1 MVLSVQSTHSPAL
14 ESCPSTYTSKP
25 PLQMVLAM
33 MYVPEVSVF
42 ERPVVLDLPQS
53 LKAKENA
60 VSSWLLQVAV
70 SAADAET
77 AIQEK
82 AITTAA
88 SVAANFLIP
97 ISVPSFLFLLG
108 GHLVIASYHLHS
120 DLKIFFAPI
129 RLFCV
134 LNC

>member
-14 ESCPSTYTSKP
+14 ESYPSTYTSKP

-97 ISVPSFLFLLG
+97 ISVWDRFNKALYPAGL
-108 GHLVIASYHLHS
+108 
-120 DLKIFFAPI
+120 I
-129 RLFCV
+129 R
-134 LNC
+134 

>member
-1 MVLSVQSTHSPAL
+1 MVLSVQSTHSPAF
-14 ESCPSTYTSKP
+14 ESYPSTYTSKP

-97 ISVPSFLFLLG
+97 ISVPPFLFLLG
-108 GHLVIASYHLHS
+108 GYLVIASYHLHS
-120 DLKIFFAPI
+120 DLKILFALI

-134 LNC
+134 SNC

>member
-1 MVLSVQSTHSPAL
+1 
-14 ESCPSTYTSKP
+14 
-25 PLQMVLAM
+25 MVLAM

-88 SVAANFLIP
+88 SVAANFLI
-97 ISVPSFLFLLG
+97 LMLL
-108 GHLVIASYHLHS
+108 
-120 DLKIFFAPI
+120 
-129 RLFCV
+129 
-134 LNC
+134 

>member
-1 MVLSVQSTHSPAL
+1 MVLSVQSTHSPAF
-14 ESCPSTYTSKP
+14 ESYPSTYTSKP

-88 SVAANFLIP
+88 SVAANFFNTHFCTSIFVSFRWP
-97 ISVPSFLFLLG
+97 PCDCIVP
-108 GHLVIASYHLHS
+108 
-120 DLKIFFAPI
+120 FAF
-129 RLFCV
+129 RFENTFCS
-134 LNC
+134 N

>member
-1 MVLSVQSTHSPAL
+1 MVLSVQSTHSPAF
-14 ESCPSTYTSKP
+14 ESYPSTYTSKP

-120 DLKIFFAPI
+120 DLKILFALI

-134 LNC
+134 SNC

>member
-1 MVLSVQSTHSPAL
+1 MVLSVQSTHSPAF
-14 ESCPSTYTSKP
+14 ESYPSTYTSKP

-97 ISVPSFLFLLG
+97 ISVPLFLFLLG

-120 DLKIFFAPI
+120 DLKILFALI

-134 LNC
+134 SNC

>member
-25 PLQMVLAM
+25 PVANGIGDD
-33 MYVPEVSVF
+33 VCTGSVCF

-53 LKAKENA
+53 LKSKENA

-88 SVAANFLIP
+88 SVAANF
-97 ISVPSFLFLLG
+97 
-108 GHLVIASYHLHS
+108 
-120 DLKIFFAPI
+120 
-129 RLFCV
+129 
-134 LNC
+134 

>member
-97 ISVPSFLFLLG
+97 ISVTPFLFLLG

-120 DLKIFFAPI
+120 DLKILFALI

-134 LNC
+134 SNC

>member
-77 AIQEK
+77 AISGKSHNDGCKCCCELFNTHFCTS
-82 AITTAA
+82 IFV
-88 SVAANFLIP
+88 SFRWPPCDCI
-97 ISVPSFLFLLG
+97 VPFAFRFEN
-108 GHLVIASYHLHS
+108 
-120 DLKIFFAPI
+120 IF
-129 RLFCV
+129 CS
-134 LNC
+134 N

>member
-1 MVLSVQSTHSPAL
+1 
-14 ESCPSTYTSKP
+14 
-25 PLQMVLAM
+25 MVLAM

-88 SVAANFLIP
+88 SVAANFLI
-97 ISVPSFLFLLG
+97 
-108 GHLVIASYHLHS
+108 
-120 DLKIFFAPI
+120 
-129 RLFCV
+129 
-134 LNC
+134 

>member
-1 MVLSVQSTHSPAL
+1 MVLSVQSTHSPAF
-14 ESCPSTYTSKP
+14 ESYPSTYTSKP

-97 ISVPSFLFLLG
+97 IFVSFRWPPCDCIVP
-108 GHLVIASYHLHS
+108 
-120 DLKIFFAPI
+120 FAF
-129 RLFCV
+129 RFENTFCS
-134 LNC
+134 N

>member
-1 MVLSVQSTHSPAL
+1 MVLSVQSTHSPAF
-14 ESCPSTYTSKP
+14 ESYPSTYTSKP

-97 ISVPSFLFLLG
+97 VSVPPFLFLLG

>member
-1 MVLSVQSTHSPAL
+1 
-14 ESCPSTYTSKP
+14 
-25 PLQMVLAM
+25 MVLAM

-97 ISVPSFLFLLG
+97 ISVWDRFNTVSYT
-108 GHLVIASYHLHS
+108 HLTL
-120 DLKIFFAPI
+120 PTT
-129 RLFCV
+129 
-134 LNC
+134 